1 MTYSDSNYVV
11 YPELNNKVVMITGAL
26 GGLGSSFV
34 EAFSTSNSKI
44 VLHHIGQT
52 ESAEKRKLELN
63 ERGVEALI
71 VEAELTNSE
80 AISAIFEETERR
92 IGPVDVLINN
102 AGYMKGKSF
111 LKMTLEEWKRTIDID
126 LTSVFL
132 TSQLAARQMS
142 RVGSGVIINISS
154 QLAYKGA
161 PEYADYCAAKAGIV
175 GLTHAA
181 ARELGPNIRVNA
193 IAPGPIA
200 TAMTSPYL
208 TPEWT
213 ESRTRDSVT
222 KRLGSASEVA
232 SVAIFLA
239 SNGASLFHGQTVHPN
254 GGGYMS

>member
-1 MTYSDSNYVV
+1 MTYVDSNYAV
-11 YPELNNKVVMITGAL
+11 YPELSNKVVMITGAL

-34 EAFSTSNSKI
+34 EAFSASNSKI
-44 VLHHIGQT
+44 VLHHIG
-52 ESAEKRKLELN
+52 EAKAAERKKLQLN
-63 ERGVEALI
+63 ERGIETLI
-71 VEAELTNSE
+71 VEAELTNPSSI
-80 AISAIFEETERR
+80 ASIFEETKET
-92 IGPVDVLINN
+92 IGPVDILINN
-102 AGYMKGKSF
+102 AGYMSGKSF
-111 LKMTLEEWKRTIDID
+111 LEMTLDEWKRTIDID

-142 RVGSGVIINISS
+142 QLGAGVIINISS

-161 PEYADYCAAKAGIV
+161 PEYVDYCAAKAGIV

-208 TPEWT
+208 TPEWIQA
-213 ESRTRDSVT
+213 RTQDSVT
-222 KRLGSASEVA
+222 KSLGTPKEVA

-239 SNGASLFHGQTVHPN
+239 SNGASLFHGQVVHPN